1 MLNTGVLIYDPSI
14 LTPEDSVNAIVWK
27 QYPSTS
33 NTRII
38 NVGGSVDLWLTS
50 IDTMNTAAP
59 ETPEIEQ

>member
-1 MLNTGVLIYDPSI
+1 MLNTGALIFDSSI
-14 LTPEDSVNAIVWK
+14 LTPEDSLNAIVWR

-38 NVGGSVDLWLTS
+38 NSGSSVDLWLTS
-50 IDTMNTAAP
+50 TDTLSVDEP